1 MSKDFMVVHKSV
13 LPDCLEQV
21 IRAKNLIETERL
33 PVNEACKK
41 CYISRSTFYKYKDKV
56 FEMTDSYSRK
66 AILSVH
72 LINVPGALSEVL
84 NELNKQNIN
93 IITIN
98 QDGTIKNISYVTIM
112 FDTTNLTAPI
122 IDMVNSIRKLDKVK
136 DTALTAFE

>member
-1 MSKDFMVVHKSV
+1 M
-13 LPDCLEQV
+13 
-21 IRAKNLIETERL
+21 
-33 PVNEACKK
+33 
-41 CYISRSTFYKYKDKV
+41 
-56 FEMTDSYSRK
+56 
-66 AILSVH
+66 
-72 LINVPGALSEVL
+72 L